1 MSELERVE
9 TGLGEECGVFA
20 IYDPDGD
27 CARTTYYGLYALQH
41 RGQESCGIAVNNN
54 RDITHY
60 KDMGLV
66 NDVFNDE
73 ILTKL
78 DGKMAVGHVRYSTTG
93 ESMRENAQPLV
104 LRYVKGNIAIAHNG
118 NLVNKDELA
127 QELSVTGAIF
137 QTTTDTE
144 MIAYT
149 IAKERLNSKSV
160 EEAVE
165 KTINHLVG
173 AFSLIVMSPQKLIA
187 ARDPWGFRP
196 LCMGKKGDAIV
207 FASETCALDSVGA
220 EFVRDIEPGEIVVV
234 QDGKISTIRTHVGKQ
249 PHTMCIFE
257 YLYFARPDSIIEGQ
271 SAHDSRMLAGKYLAQ
286 EFPVEA
292 DVVIGVPD
300 SGLSA
305 AMGYAKES
313 GIPYDIGF
321 VKNKYIGRTFISPG
335 QDKRIDQVRIKLS
348 AIGESVKD
356 KRIVLIDDSIVRGTT
371 LQQQILRILSR
382 TNPKKIVIAS
392 TAPQIRYPDCYGID
406 MSEIGK
412 FIAFQAAIKLLKEQ
426 GNAELIK
433 DVYRLCCSQK
443 DKPSREIKNYVKM
456 IYEPFTADKI
466 SEKIAELVRPQNVA
480 WNGELEIVFQSIEN
494 LHKAI
499 TTCTG
504 DWYFT
509 GDYPTPGG
517 YAVLNKAFINYYEN
531 REGRSY

>member
-1 MSELERVE
+1 MSIH
-9 TGLGEECGVFA
+9 EECGVFG
-20 IYDPDGD
+20 II
-27 CARTTYYGLYALQH
+27 AREPVRAADISYYGLYALQH

-321 VKNKYIGRTFISPG
+321 VKNKYIGRTFIQPS
-335 QDKRIDQVRIKLS
+335 QAMRENSVRIKLNVLKS
-348 AIGESVKD
+348 TVEG
-356 KRIVLIDDSIVRGTT
+356 KRVVMVDDSIVRGTT
-371 LQQQILRILSR
+371 SKRIVSLLRHFGATEVHVRS
-382 TNPKKIVIAS
+382 S
-392 TAPQIRYPDCYGID
+392 APPFMFPCYFGTDVPSKDQLVACNYTMDGI
-406 MSEIGK
+406 K
-412 FIAFQAAIKLLKEQ
+412 
-426 GNAELIK
+426 ELIG
-433 DVYRLCCSQK
+433 
-443 DKPSREIKNYVKM
+443 
-456 IYEPFTADKI
+456 ADSI
-466 SEKIAELVRPQNVA
+466 GFLSVNSLEKIIPNANCQFCD
-480 WNGELEIVFQSIEN
+480 GCFSG
-494 LHKAI
+494 K
-499 TTCTG
+499 
-504 DWYFT
+504 
-509 GDYPTPGG
+509 YP
-517 YAVLNKAFINYYEN
+517 VDVD
-531 REGRSY
+531 